1 MWSAKS
7 PSLVFSSFALLPS
20 FARLVSLSLLAS
32 FLVVGASVTRAQSG
46 RRLPQP
52 SSSPT
57 PLLLPASDSSQS
69 KNDSSSPK
77 ITVLVGRQPTS
88 RRLLSEDTIYAAF
101 IQRLNEQKNVA
112 AVAIGDLKKREHAVK
127 QARTETDRFVVLL
140 QLEIDNYQGGTIV
153 LNSPDLQIKYLV
165 FAPVTGR
172 QKFKGK
178 VYYQAIGGA
187 RARKDAWPNGP
198 PIKITPE
205 AAAFAAADG
214 LYDWL
219 LLTAGVRQR

>member
-1 MWSAKS
+1 M
-7 PSLVFSSFALLPS
+7 PRQLP
-20 FARLVSLSLLAS
+20 
-32 FLVVGASVTRAQSG
+32 G
-46 RRLPQP
+46 P
-52 SSSPT
+52 
-57 PLLLPASDSSQS
+57 DSSQS
-69 KNDSSSPK
+69 KNDSSDRK

-101 IQRLNEQKNVA
+101 LQRLNEQKNVA

-140 QLEIDNYQGGTIV
+140 QLEIDNYQEGTIV
-153 LNSPDLQIKYLV
+153 LNSPDLEIKYLV

-205 AAAFAAADG
+205 AAAIAAADG

>member
-1 MWSAKS
+1 MWSKRF
-7 PSLVFSSFALLPS
+7 PSLLLLILACLVCADR
-20 FARLVSLSLLAS
+20 AR
-32 FLVVGASVTRAQSG
+32 GQSG
-46 RRLPQP
+46 RRPPQP
-52 SSSPT
+52 SSPVPAERVTAKDSPESAET
-57 PLLLPASDSSQS
+57 S
-69 KNDSSSPK
+69 KPG

-101 IQRLNEQKNVA
+101 IQRLNQQKNVEA
-112 AVAIGDLKKREHAVK
+112 IAIGDLKKRENAIK
-127 QARTETDRFVVLL
+127 QARAETNRYVVLL
-140 QLEIDNYQGGTIV
+140 QLEIDNFQEGTIV
-153 LNSPDLQIKYLV
+153 LNSPDLEIKYLV
-165 FAPVTGR
+165 FAPRSGQ

-205 AAAFAAADG
+205 AAAHAAADG

-219 LLTAGVRQR
+219 LLTAGIRQR